1 MMASQNSHRAA
12 SISGR
17 LMPMADVLPLAAF
30 GPTEGRPSSD
40 MAQLNRQADDSAQG
54 ATSARGMCW

>member
-30 GPTEGRPSSD
+30 GPTKDHP
-40 MAQLNRQADDSAQG
+40 
-54 ATSARGMCW
+54 ARIWLS